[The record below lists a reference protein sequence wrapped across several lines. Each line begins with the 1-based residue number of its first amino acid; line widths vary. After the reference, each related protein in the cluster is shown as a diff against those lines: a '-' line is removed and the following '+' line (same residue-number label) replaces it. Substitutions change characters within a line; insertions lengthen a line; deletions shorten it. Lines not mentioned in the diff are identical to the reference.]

1 MKTFK
6 QARQKFKSYTDA
18 EKEIDTDGDGI
29 KADELD
35 EAPYVASDSDIL
47 DSIWKEV
54 KKVLEKDLKK
64 GKTELTNIIARI
76 AKFKVTK
83 DKQQKGK
90 SFRMD
95 LKRWYHLNHFFLK
108 RVLVFGPISII
119 KERVE
124 SQCVKKEKT

>member
-95 LKRWYHLNHFFLK
+95 LKR
-108 RVLVFGPISII
+108 
-119 KERVE
+119 
-124 SQCVKKEKT
+124 